1 MKVKVRKPGVI
12 FIPGFLYI
20 KIISNGEIGELVSI
34 RHTEHVEYFHL
45 SHSFV
50 RGNWAVAKKS
60 DPMILSKSCHDTD
73 IMRWLID
80 KPCKNVHGMECFTGY
95 EI

>member
-12 FIPGFLYI
+12 FILGFLYI

-34 RHTEHVEYFHL
+34 RHTEHVEHFHL

-50 RGNWAVAKKS
+50 RGNWAVA
-60 DPMILSKSCHDTD
+60 PMILSKPCHDTD

-80 KPCKNVHGMECFTGY
+80 KPCKNVHRMECFTGY